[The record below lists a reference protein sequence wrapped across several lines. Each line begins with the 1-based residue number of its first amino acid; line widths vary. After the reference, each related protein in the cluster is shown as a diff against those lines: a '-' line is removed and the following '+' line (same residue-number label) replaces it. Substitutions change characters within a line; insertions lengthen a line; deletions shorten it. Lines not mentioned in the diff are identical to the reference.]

1 MVARY
6 PQYPPIVSMMKT
18 LRFVPAADCLILS
31 HVLKDTKQMLTH
43 LVVDLHVCEL
53 YIIFYSMW
61 FLTVVIVL
69 RAVSAP
75 MLKSD
80 PGTLLDTVAGITTRG
95 IHNSSY
101 FSLAVTNS
109 KPPTKA

>member
-6 PQYPPIVSMMKT
+6 PQNPPIVSMMKT

-31 HVLKDTKQMLTH
+31 HVLKDTKQTIKYI
-43 LVVDLHVCEL
+43 VGDLSVNCILHF
-53 YIIFYSMW
+53 YIVW
-61 FLTVVIVL
+61 FLTAVIVL
-69 RAVSAP
+69 SAVSAP